1 MGKDFGTEQ
10 TALLFTIFRNEGEKQ
25 MKRYIAVLLVW
36 SFCLTGCSMK
46 VNLPFGQKQTKELSA
61 ETESL
66 TEVPENETETE
77 NEGGVVQ
84 TAYVEEWPED
94 LYAESDRIEAL
105 LNPPTEPIKPI
116 SPAPSVSTT
125 PTPTATPTPTQKPT
139 PTPTPKL
146 SPQQKAIKVITES
159 KNIDDFIK
167 ALHEEHDNSQF
178 GMAYG
183 LNNYVG
189 QLALNNVAFCVSDI
203 NGIEEDDV
211 MEERLNHKFIQRE
224 FVYMPEYIEEAHEY
238 YDIDGTLLFT
248 IQDMDF
254 TDGKSTGKH
263 RILLPGSDVGITCYD
278 DDVDIFVLETF
289 DALPESEKSKIGDR
303 TGLTDK
309 EKKANIKKNHELY
322 NETKVLSDYVDEDI
336 IKSAKKVALYH
347 PKSRYA
353 NADGYVEIPVSSAYA
368 KRLLNMRYIRKRHIY
383 KLNNIKHYAIFKD
396 KNGKPLF
403 TFNQSNKTKGIDL
416 YRKDKNMTQGY
427 RKGKVIPMYPEYVD
441 IEKELKYEKKLK
453 EKENAQK
460 TNSSAS

>member
-1 MGKDFGTEQ
+1 
-10 TALLFTIFRNEGEKQ
+10 
-25 MKRYIAVLLVW
+25 MKRYIALLLVS

-46 VNLPFGQKQTKELSA
+46 VNLPFGKKQDTKQLEA

-66 TEVPENETETE
+66 VEVAEDGTENETEGE
-77 NEGGVVQ
+77 VVA

-94 LYAESDRIEAL
+94 LYEESDRIEAL
-105 LNPPTEPIKPI
+105 LNPPSEPIKEI
-116 SPAPSVSTT
+116 TPAPSVSTT
-125 PTPTATPTPTQKPT
+125 PTPTPTSTPTPTKKPT

-146 SPQQKAIKVITES
+146 SPQQRAIKVITES
-159 KNIDDFIK
+159 KNMDEFLK
-167 ALHEEHDNSQF
+167 ALHEEHDNSQY

-203 NGIEEDDV
+203 NGIEEDEI

-263 RILLPGSDVGITCYD
+263 RILLPGSEVGITCYD
-278 DDVDIFVLETF
+278 DDVDIAVLETF
-289 DALPESEKSKIGDR
+289 DALPESEKAKIGDR

-309 EKKANIKKNHELY
+309 EKKVNIKKNHELY
-322 NETKVLSDYVDEDI
+322 GETKVLSDYVDEDV
-336 IKSAKKVALYH
+336 IKSARTVALYH

-353 NADGYVEIPVSSAYA
+353 NADGYVNIPVSSAYA
-368 KRLLNMRYIRKRHIY
+368 QRLLNMRYIRKRHIY

-396 KNGKPLF
+396 KSGKALF

-427 RKGKVIPMYPEYVD
+427 RKGKIIPMYPEYVD

-460 TNSSAS
+460 ANAKAS